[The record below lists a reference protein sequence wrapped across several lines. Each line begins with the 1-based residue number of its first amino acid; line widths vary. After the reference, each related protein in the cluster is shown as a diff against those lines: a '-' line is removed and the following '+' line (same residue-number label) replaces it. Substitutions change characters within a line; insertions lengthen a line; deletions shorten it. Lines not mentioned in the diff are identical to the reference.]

1 LRVAAQLI
9 DAATGTHLWTERY
22 DRSLQDIFTIQDEIA
37 RGIVAAVA
45 TRVLQEGEAITRRRP
60 PQDMKAYDLFL
71 QARELSD
78 KFTPAAQQRA
88 RELFERA
95 RELDPTFARA
105 YTGLAFNS
113 SSRAIERGIGV
124 PHDKDPDRIEALHL
138 AEQALTL
145 DPNDARVHYT
155 LGFMCLTWRDFD
167 RARRHLDL
175 ALSMNPNDAGIQIVW
190 AWATACLGE
199 PERALPAA
207 ELAIRLNPHH
217 SIFYEHYL
225 SRVLFLA
232 RRHAE
237 AGAILERLIREAYRY
252 HPRDLAW
259 RAAACGHLGQIE
271 EAQQCAARFVE
282 AVHGAWHGNA
292 AAGPAE
298 YVNWLVEVSYLRRPE
313 DEAHLRDGLRLAGLP
328 A

>member
-124 PHDKDPDRIEALHL
+124 PHDKNPDRIEALHL

-155 LGFMCLTWRDFD
+155 L
-167 RARRHLDL
+167 A
-175 ALSMNPNDAGIQIVW
+175 S
-190 AWATACLGE
+190 
-199 PERALPAA
+199 
-207 ELAIRLNPHH
+207 
-217 SIFYEHYL
+217 
-225 SRVLFLA
+225 
-232 RRHAE
+232 
-237 AGAILERLIREAYRY
+237 
-252 HPRDLAW
+252 
-259 RAAACGHLGQIE
+259 
-271 EAQQCAARFVE
+271 CA
-282 AVHGAWHGNA
+282 
-292 AAGPAE
+292 
-298 YVNWLVEVSYLRRPE
+298 
-313 DEAHLRDGLRLAGLP
+313 
-328 A
+328 